1 MDTNKD
7 NPVPSIN
14 DVYEFMNLNKNY
26 KSYSEKQ
33 KTIMIDSFY
42 LMLNTLNLNGVETN
56 KEQPKKKEPRST
68 VVMRSNCSNWDDLRH
83 CFKVYKGQKCTC
95 T

>member
-1 MDTNKD
+1 MRKNKD

-14 DVYEFMNLNKNY
+14 DVYEFMDINKNY

-33 KTIMIDSFY
+33 KTVMIDSFY

-56 KEQPKKKEPRST
+56 KEQPMECPYDDSNKCNYPR
-68 VVMRSNCSNWDDLRH
+68 CG
-83 CFKVYKGQKCTC
+83 CQ
-95 T
+95 